1 MPLLENVSRIALGTV
16 ALGLDYGAPGS
27 SIQRP
32 DFKVADRLLNGALDY
47 GVNLIDTARAYGDSE
62 EIIRKAIGHRRSEFI
77 LASKVVPS
85 PGDPALTRQ
94 SIEQSLS
101 TLNVDTID
109 IIQIHCR
116 PDDRVP
122 DEATTQALLELQR
135 QGRIRHL
142 GASVY
147 GEETALAAIRMS
159 CFDVLQIAYSALD
172 RRPEK
177 QVLSVAQQK
186 GVSVLARSVLL
197 KGVLSDRY
205 RTLPPALAILRQCVE
220 RLLEISGF
228 SIERLPE
235 LAYRYVLSE
244 AGLDCAL
251 SGATS
256 LRELEETLQWADAGP
271 LPAEVLSRIRSSVTP
286 PEDILN
292 PANWN

>member
-27 SIQRP
+27 NIQRP
-32 DFKVADRLLNGALDY
+32 DFKSAEQLLNGALDY

-85 PGDPALTRQ
+85 PGDPTSTRQ
-94 SIEQSLS
+94 SVEQSLRA
-101 TLNVDTID
+101 LNVDMID

-116 PDDRVP
+116 PDDRAP

-147 GEETALAAIRMS
+147 GEETALAAIGMG
-159 CFDVLQIAYSALD
+159 CFDILQVAYSVLD

-177 QVLSVAQQK
+177 EVLSAAQQK
-186 GVSVLARSVLL
+186 GVRVLARSVLL

-205 RTLPPALAILRQCVE
+205 RTLPPSLAALRQCVE
-220 RLLEISGF
+220 SLLEVAGF
-228 SIERLPE
+228 SSERLPE

-244 AGLDCAL
+244 SSLDFAL

-256 LRELEETLQWADAGP
+256 LRELEETLQWVTAGP
-271 LPAEVLSRIRSSVTP
+271 LSAEIVSKIRGSEAPAES
-286 PEDILN
+286 ILN